1 MAKLFTASQ
10 FVDKFKW
17 LVDKVPNE
25 YYSGSQWLTYDKA
38 TGKWRMDCVLS
49 VKGILWGFNADKNK
63 AKGGAVYKSNGV
75 PDFTC
80 NGALDY
86 CTGVSNDFSKLVAG
100 EYLCMKGV
108 KDSDGKALNHTGI
121 YLGNGKVFECTSSR
135 AWGVS
140 KCVISDIDSKGIRSR
155 NGIKNYRWG
164 YHGKLQWID
173 YGTTPPKPQPV
184 NQVKLW
190 QETMNKQFNC
200 KLAVDGSFG
209 PDSTAKANKY
219 QLYYLRKAPIMI
231 KWLQHRLNELGYKLA
246 EDGSFGPATLKVV
259 KDFQAKKKLKVDGYI
274 GPNTYKALIK

>member
-1 MAKLFTASQ
+1 MTKLFTSQQ

-17 LVDKVPNE
+17 LVNDVPNE
-25 YYSGSQWLTYDKA
+25 YYSGSQWLTYDKS

-49 VKGILWGFNADKNK
+49 VKGILWGFSADKNK

-86 CTGVSNDFSKLVAG
+86 CTGVSTDFSKLVAG

-164 YHGKLQWID
+164 YHGKLQWVD
-173 YGTTPPKPQPV
+173 YENSQDLDKV
-184 NQVKLW
+184 ANQVVDIINTSKLSYKDVLKRVNEIFESKDKKYIQLTDDVW
-190 QETMNKQFNC
+190 CRTNGIGFNNPKYKIIPKGTKC
-200 KLAVDGSFG
+200 ELIAKNVG
-209 PDSTAKANKY
+209 KANGYNWDKIIYDGKTVYLPNKWVKY
-219 QLYYLRKAPIMI
+219 L
-231 KWLQHRLNELGYKLA
+231 
-246 EDGSFGPATLKVV
+246 
-259 KDFQAKKKLKVDGYI
+259 
-274 GPNTYKALIK
+274 

>member
-1 MAKLFTASQ
+1 MAKVMTSQQ

-17 LVDKVPNE
+17 LVNSVPNE

-49 VKGILWGFNADKNK
+49 VKGILWGFSADKNK
-63 AKGGAVYKSNGV
+63 ARGGAIYKANGV

-80 NGALDY
+80 NGALNY
-86 CTGVSNDFSKLVAG
+86 CTDVSTDFSKIVPG
-100 EYLCMKGV
+100 EYVCMVGTKY
-108 KDSDGKALNHTGI
+108 NHTGI
-121 YLGNGKVFECTSSR
+121 CIKSATSTERGKMFECTTG
-135 AWGVS
+135 WGT
-140 KCVISDIDSKGIRSR
+140 KRCIISEFDIKGNRYY
-155 NGIKNYRWG
+155 NGVKNVASWTK
-164 YHGKLQWID
+164 HGKLNYID

-200 KLAVDGSFG
+200 GLAVDGSFG

-246 EDGSFGPATLKVV
+246 EDGSFGPATLKAV
-259 KDFQAKKKLKVDGYI
+259 KDFQAKKKLKVDGYV

>member
-1 MAKLFTASQ
+1 MGKVMTSQQ

-17 LVDKVPNE
+17 LVNSVPNE
-25 YYSGSQWLTYDKA
+25 YYSGSQWLTYDKS

-49 VKGILWGFNADKNK
+49 VKGILWGFSADKNK
-63 AKGGAVYKSNGV
+63 ARGGAIYKANGV

-80 NGALDY
+80 NGALNY
-86 CTGVSNDFSKLVAG
+86 CTDVSKDFNNLVAG
-100 EYLCMKGV
+100 EYLCMKDT
-108 KDSDGKALNHTGI
+108 KYNHTGI
-121 YLGNGKVFECTSSR
+121 YLGNGKVFECTSCS
-135 AWGVS
+135 AWGVK
-140 KCVISDIDSKGIRSR
+140 KCVISDISKDGTRSYKGI
-155 NGIKNYRWG
+155 KCLKWT
-164 YHGKLQWID
+164 YHGKLNYID

-200 KLAVDGSFG
+200 GLAVDGSFG

-246 EDGSFGPATLKVV
+246 EDGSFGPATLKAV
-259 KDFQAKKKLKVDGYI
+259 KDFQTKKKLKVDGYV

>member
-1 MAKLFTASQ
+1 MAKVMTSQQ

-17 LVDKVPNE
+17 LVNSVPNE
-25 YYSGSQWLTYDKA
+25 YYSGSQWLTYDKS
-38 TGKWRMDCVLS
+38 TGKFRMDCVLS
-49 VKGILWGFNADKNK
+49 VKGVLWNFSGDKNK
-63 AKGGAVYKSNGV
+63 ARGGAIYKANGV

-80 NGALDY
+80 NGALNY
-86 CTGVSNDFSKLVAG
+86 CTGVSTDFNNLVAG
-100 EYLCMKGV
+100 EYLCMKDT
-108 KDSDGKALNHTGI
+108 KYNHTGI
-121 YLGNGKVFECTSSR
+121 YLGNGKVFECTSCS
-135 AWGVS
+135 AWGVK
-140 KCVISDIDSKGIRSR
+140 KCVISDIDNKGNRSYKGI
-155 NGIKNYRWG
+155 KCLKWT
-164 YHGKLQWID
+164 YHGKLNYID

-200 KLAVDGSFG
+200 GLAVDGSFG

-246 EDGSFGPATLKVV
+246 EDGSFGPATLKAV
-259 KDFQAKKKLKVDGYI
+259 KDFQAKKKLKVDGYV